1 MWQIGIIGGSGLDNP
16 VLLENRREKEVD
28 TPFGKVSLPLFIET
42 CASFLFGPLSQAANR
57 QSLAFRHLFPN
68 SARFGYTTEGS
79 VFISTQMSTNAVSTL
94 WKAWVL
100 FYKQDCENYVTL
112 KHACKHEAHLP
123 RVKKKRREFCLDWDN
138 FGFIYAGVSSAGSY
152 ESNAGMCCE
161 NWCLFCLMKISILVL
176 LLCVIIMFQN
186 TGNKSAQKSWFF
198 LFVNC
203 MLFMFCSC
211 GPE

>member
-1 MWQIGIIGGSGLDNP
+1 MKGFNIGFSVVLTTFPICVHHEHLGNSLMWQIGIIGGSGLDNP

-123 RVKKKRREFCLDWDN
+123 RVKKKEESS
-138 FGFIYAGVSSAGSY
+138 VST
-152 ESNAGMCCE
+152 ET
-161 NWCLFCLMKISILVL
+161 ILVL
-176 LLCVIIMFQN
+176 F
-186 TGNKSAQKSWFF
+186 
-198 LFVNC
+198 
-203 MLFMFCSC
+203 MLV
-211 GPE
+211 